1 MKSLK
6 VLRLKKEKEG
16 FVFSYKELEPE
27 RGMSLGI
34 AVINSNQI
42 RMVSEND
49 IDTEEN
55 REQLKRE
62 LAAYNMA
69 QISKHE
75 QELIN
80 KKNDIMEN
88 VNKIQAV

>member
-42 RMVSEND
+42 RMVSETD

-62 LAAYNMA
+62 LTAYNMA

-88 VNKIQAV
+88 INKIQAV

>member
-27 RGMSLGI
+27 RGMNLGI
-34 AVINSNQI
+34 TIINSNQI
-42 RMVSEND
+42 RKVSEED
-49 IDTEEN
+49 IDNKEN
-55 REQLKRE
+55 REELKRE
-62 LAAYNMA
+62 LTAYNMA

-75 QELIN
+75 QDLIN

-88 VNKIQAV
+88 INKIQAV